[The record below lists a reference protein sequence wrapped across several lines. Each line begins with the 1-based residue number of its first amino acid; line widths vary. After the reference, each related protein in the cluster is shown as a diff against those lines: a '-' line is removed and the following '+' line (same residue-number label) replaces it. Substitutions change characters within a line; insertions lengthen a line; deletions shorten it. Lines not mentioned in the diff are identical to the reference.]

1 MSVARA
7 NALCAGT
14 FAEVLGIRFFTVG
27 VGRTVCRMDVRPEL
41 LAPNGYLHGS
51 SVIGLAETACGIGT
65 MLALEGVNDGRFA
78 TIDLSCNFL
87 GTARE
92 GAIRCEASRAHD
104 GRTTQVW
111 DAQVYDEAS
120 GAAIALVRCTQL
132 VLRDR

>member
-1 MSVARA
+1 MTVERA

-14 FAEVLGIRFFTVG
+14 FAEVLGVRFFTVSE
-27 VGRTVCRMDVRPEL
+27 GRTLCRADVRPEL

-65 MLALEGVNDGRFA
+65 MFALDAVNGGRFA

-92 GAIRCEASRAHD
+92 GAIRCEATRAHS

-120 GAAIALVRCTQL
+120 GGAIALVRCTQL